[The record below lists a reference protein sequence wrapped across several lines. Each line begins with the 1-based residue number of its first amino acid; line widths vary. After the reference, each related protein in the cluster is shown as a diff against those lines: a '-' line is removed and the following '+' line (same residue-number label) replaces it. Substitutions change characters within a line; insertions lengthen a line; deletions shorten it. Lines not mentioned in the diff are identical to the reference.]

1 MVESELVHIINAIW
15 EQAEETVCLV
25 SWVVLINKFI
35 DCDLQTL
42 CQVK

>member
-1 MVESELVHIINAIW
+1 MVESELVHIVNAIW

-25 SWVVLINKFI
+25 SWVVLIDKFI
-35 DCDLQTL
+35 NRNLQTL